1 MTPSPKLAFTK
12 EWMLCP
18 ANEPRAF
25 PRPQP
30 RCAPDPPRSPPC
42 LGTQPWG
49 SLGRG
54 LTAGCP
60 EPVTTR
66 PALPRRVSPGLC
78 CGCPG
83 NAPSLGGVGG
93 RAGQGRRA
101 DAAGRWVGGDFPRR
115 GPPCPS
121 PSVPS
126 PHSQAREHP
135 VWAPVGLGGCIPAK
149 ACPTAARTS
158 VCALSC
164 RGVLAG
170 PRELPTPA
178 ALGRPCGG
186 GSSALAPD
194 AWSVCAPPRP
204 GQGWAGL
211 LF

>member
-83 NAPSLGGVGG
+83 NAPSLGGVGR

-135 VWAPVGLGGCIPAK
+135 VWAPVGLGGVHSSKGLPHRSPDLCVRTQLPG
-149 ACPTAARTS
+149 CPRRAQGAPYTGR
-158 VCALSC
+158 LGPPMR
-164 RGVLAG
+164 RG
-170 PRELPTPA
+170 EQ
-178 ALGRPCGG
+178 CS
-186 GSSALAPD
+186 GS
-194 AWSVCAPPRP
+194 
-204 GQGWAGL
+204 
-211 LF
+211 